1 MSSSQPYRSIPTEDR
16 VSSIPDSILSHILS
30 FLPTKDSVATS
41 VLLKQ
46 WNPSWLL
53 VLDLNFDSQTFKDYI
68 TFSHVVYLVI
78 VSREITLPIRSLC
91 LKFGK
96 EYSIN
101 NINRFINA
109 AIQRG
114 IENLDIDRLEDVN
127 GLTSSIFSC
136 KTLTVLKLKNLFV
149 KDDNYQVDLPLLK
162 VLCIDIM
169 RFSYQ
174 ATITKFFLG
183 CPVIEE
189 LRTKIAAFYLRKL
202 NPETPNLMRTS
213 IPSQYISLYFLSR
226 VEILHLN
233 MA

>member
-78 VSREITLPIRSLC
+78 VSREITLPIRSFC

>member
-1 MSSSQPYRSIPTEDR
+1 MSSSQPYRFIPTEDR
-16 VSSIPDSILSHILS
+16 VSSIPDSILS

-41 VLLKQ
+41 VLSKQ
-46 WNPSWLL
+46 WNPLWLL

-101 NINRFINA
+101 DINRFINA

-114 IENLDIDRLEDVN
+114 IENLDIDMLEDVN

-136 KTLTVLKLKNLFV
+136 KTLTVLKLLKNLFV

-226 VEILHLN
+226 VEILRLN